1 MHNRNNQFTHCGEK
15 GRFGGFTRAGMTRGN
30 QREIDRMRAQ
40 NRSKKKAAKESKG
53 GDPVARRER

>member
-1 MHNRNNQFTHCGEK
+1 
-15 GRFGGFTRAGMTRGN
+15 MTRGN

-40 NRSKKKAAKESKG
+40 NRSKKKAAKESKA